1 MRRRERL
8 SCAVGNILNDIVRM
22 LLTSF
27 QFLFFVNV
35 KELRASQVSIITF
48 TGPISEAVFSVL
60 IGYFGD
66 RVDIPSISR
75 KFGSKSWHLIAT
87 CLMAINFPLLM
98 NRCLLCE
105 GREQTWLPVFYY
117 SFLEALRGLSF
128 NMVEINHLA
137 FITAFAKNVEQAT
150 TLSTL
155 RFVSKF
161 RCRWFRICCNW
172 F

>member
-1 MRRRERL
+1 MQRRERL
-8 SCAVGNILNDIVRM
+8 SCAVGNVFNDNVRM

-27 QFLFFVNV
+27 QFLFFIDVI
-35 KELRASQVSIITF
+35 ELRASQVSIITF

-66 RVDIPSISR
+66 RVDIPFISR
-75 KFGSKSWHLIAT
+75 KFGRRKYWHLI
-87 CLMAINFPLLM
+87 LMAIRFPLLM

-128 NMVEINHLA
+128 NMVEMNHLA
-137 FITAFAKNVEQAT
+137 FITAVAKNVEQAT

-155 RFVSKF
+155 RFCFKVYVWVISHML
-161 RCRWFRICCNW
+161 
-172 F
+172 